1 MVSEEGECTRY
12 THGDVAEYSHHLVD
26 VDIGVSSKVGEVM
39 NTAVESMVEQPSNEV
54 GVQKQEPGGQI
65 LDDGWVT
72 FAR

>member
-39 NTAVESMVEQPSNEV
+39 NTAVESMVE
-54 GVQKQEPGGQI
+54 
-65 LDDGWVT
+65 
-72 FAR
+72 